1 MKPEPRLKESAKG
14 VGDLGI
20 QTSLL
25 NHPRWAMG
33 IAVGSGQEVAAP
45 RGWAPAGDHRAI
57 GITAPLSVD
66 HAWPVKL
73 PPTIM
78 GFRHAI
84 AGK

>member
-1 MKPEPRLKESAKG
+1 MKPGFRLKESVKG
-14 VGDLGI
+14 VGDLGV

-25 NHPRWAMG
+25 NHPRWAMA
-33 IAVGSGQEVAAP
+33 IMVGSGQEVAAP

-57 GITAPLSVD
+57 GITTPLLVD

-73 PPTIM
+73 PPIIM

-84 AGK
+84 TGK